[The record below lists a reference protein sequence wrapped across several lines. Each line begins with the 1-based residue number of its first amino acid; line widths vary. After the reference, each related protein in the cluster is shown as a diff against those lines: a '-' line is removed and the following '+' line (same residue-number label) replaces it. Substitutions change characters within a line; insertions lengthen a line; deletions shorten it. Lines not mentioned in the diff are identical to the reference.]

1 MGELD
6 LEALLERQSRRWAIG
21 GGEGMPQP
29 RGPVVAMS
37 RLPQAGGRAL
47 ASRVA
52 AWLDYGLFGRV
63 EVDAIAEN
71 WSLRG
76 RLAEGMPV
84 ETLRRVEDRARRAVQ
99 CAGEPQGGATLR
111 SAEVVSLLGERGMA
125 VLLGRGATALVPPE
139 RALRVLVV
147 APREIR
153 LIRFAE
159 SSGREPD
166 EAEKILAEQ
175 EALRSGF
182 LRNCFG
188 LGMGIPEDYD
198 LIVNTEWLTVDA
210 GAALV
215 VDALRRRFPSV

>member
-47 ASRVA
+47 AKRVA
-52 AWLDYGLFGRV
+52 EWLDYGLFGREEV
-63 EVDAIAEN
+63 EAIAEN

-76 RLAEGMPV
+76 RLADGMGV
-84 ETLRRVEDRARRAVQ
+84 AAQRRVEDRARDAVR
-99 CAGEPQGGATLR
+99 CSAAPHGDATLR

-125 VLLGRGATALVPPE
+125 VLLGRGATALVPVE

-147 APREIR
+147 APRTSRIAR
-153 LIRFAE
+153 YAA
-159 SSGREPD
+159 SSENSPE
-166 EAEKILAEQ
+166 EAERILKEQ
-175 EALRSGF
+175 EELRSRF
-182 LRNCFG
+182 LSDCFG
-188 LGMGIPEDYD
+188 LQTGVAEDYD
-198 LIVNTEWLTVDA
+198 LVINTEWLTVDA

-215 VDALRRRFPSV
+215 VDGLRRRFPSS